1 MLLVF
6 DYGYKGTTNFY
17 TCKFFLTF
25 FHFFIIFGNLT
36 YNIGKFYLCA
46 LGCSLSGCVL
56 GFVGVSVGAVYSGVQ
71 VLCWSWSCVLMTI
84 CLHHTH
90 AHTYTRTHIRTRT
103 GIFRP

>member
-25 FHFFIIFGNLT
+25 FHFFIIFDSQT
-36 YNIGKFYLCA
+36 YNIGKFYLYAC
-46 LGCSLSGCVL
+46 GCSLSGGRVSWSCVL
-56 GFVGVSVGAVYSGVQ
+56 
-71 VLCWSWSCVLMTI
+71 VLCLSCVLMTI

-90 AHTYTRTHIRTRT
+90 AHTYAHTYTRTHIRTRT
-103 GIFRP
+103 VIFRLDRNF